1 MRHTYDTEALEAQI
15 FGSGP
20 GWTDVEEPDTEEAD
34 TEELEDAGLAGT
46 ADPVIMEVTLGDGT
60 QTEYIVAGV
69 FLEGEKEYIALQ
81 TREGDI
87 HIMELSEGEEGEAA
101 LLPVRDKEEQE
112 RAIEAF
118 YYYFEQPQ
126 AENPSERENEDDRA
140 QDREE
145 N

>member
-46 ADPVIMEVTLGDGT
+46 ADPVIMEVTLEDGT

-118 YYYFEQPQ
+118 YY
-126 AENPSERENEDDRA
+126 
-140 QDREE
+140 
-145 N
+145 

>member
-46 ADPVIMEVTLGDGT
+46 ADPVIMEVTLEDGT

-69 FLEGEKEYIALQ
+69 FLEGEKEYIAPADPG
-81 TREGDI
+81 RRYPHHG
-87 HIMELSEGEEGEAA
+87 
-101 LLPVRDKEEQE
+101 
-112 RAIEAF
+112 AF
-118 YYYFEQPQ
+118 GRGGRRGGASPG
-126 AENPSERENEDDRA
+126 
-140 QDREE
+140 
-145 N
+145 

>member
-34 TEELEDAGLAGT
+34 TEELE
-46 ADPVIMEVTLGDGT
+46 DGT

-126 AENPSERENEDDRA
+126 AENPSERENEDDRD